1 MRRRNSVPD
10 GEVIPPP
17 LDGALLLLVVGKVG
31 RAANPMEAKI
41 SSSFL
46 GAGGGKSV
54 FFDDKVDGLPKL
66 EMVMAGGAAALAE
79 DDDAPPW

>member
-46 GAGGGKSV
+46 GAGGKSV
-54 FFDDKVDGLPKL
+54 FFDDNVVGLPKL
-66 EMVMAGGAAALAE
+66 EMVMAGGAAAA
-79 DDDAPPW
+79 AAA